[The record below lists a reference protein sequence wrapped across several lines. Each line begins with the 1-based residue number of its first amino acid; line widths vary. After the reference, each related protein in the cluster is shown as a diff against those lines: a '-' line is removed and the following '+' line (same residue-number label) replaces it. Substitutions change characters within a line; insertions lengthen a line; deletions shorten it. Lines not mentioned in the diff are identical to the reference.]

1 MDTAKCEALI
11 KALEVGNLSGAAHEL
26 GYTPSGMSRLI
37 ASLEQELGFP
47 LLVRSKMG
55 VKPTADCTRLMPI
68 FSEMAALGRT
78 LDETAAHIRGVDVGT
93 VRVGTAYSQ
102 FYASLAQIL
111 TDFERQHPHVQ
122 VDISLANSTP
132 LVRRLE
138 AHEIDLCIISRREGT
153 YEWTPLFDNELV
165 ALVSSDHP
173 LADAKSFPIERFT
186 EEQFVEVYPGQESDN
201 SRTLAEHGIEPH
213 VRFSVFDTQA
223 AHELVA
229 AGLGVTLM
237 NRLYAREQPGRLIAK
252 SLEPRTFVEIGV
264 AMSATSQLSP
274 AVKAF
279 ADFAIPRLKTS

>member
-55 VKPTADCTRLMPI
+55 VKPTTDCTRLMPI

-173 LADAKSFPIERFT
+173 LADAKSFPIERFA